1 MPNDPEIWLQS
12 VRLELKTGNG
22 KIAQHLMARAL
33 QTCPEAGKLWAL
45 AIEMEPQATR
55 MRKCTDAVSRNK
67 NDSFIFM
74 AIGKIFW
81 EEQKPIKARKFL
93 K

>member
-1 MPNDPEIWLQS
+1 

-45 AIEMEPQATR
+45 AIEMEPQTTR

-81 EEQKPIKARKFL
+81 EEQKPLKARKFL

>member
-1 MPNDPEIWLQS
+1 M
-12 VRLELKTGNG
+12 
-22 KIAQHLMARAL
+22 
-33 QTCPEAGKLWAL
+33 WAL
-45 AIEMEPQATR
+45 AIEMEPQTTR

-81 EEQKPIKARKFL
+81 EEQKPLKPLASMVLTESIRKGEKLYFCKNRNYL
-93 K
+93 QRAKLSLP